1 VKIKKNKLPLL
12 GISLIRT
19 KKEEINNNRRAKV
32 RKVRIR
38 ARTRKTNKKR
48 YPNRREVPFLEA
60 NIRS

>member
-38 ARTRKTNKKR
+38 ARIRKTNKKR
-48 YPNRREVPFLEA
+48 YPNKREVPFLEA